1 MPFCPNCEYEYTAGI
16 ATCPD
21 CGADLVEKLSDDVP
35 GEIDWVKLHPLPG
48 TIYAEMVKE
57 VLDQQG
63 IPNIIRK
70 TFMSSAIGAT
80 GSDLGGLETV
90 LLVPKERVDEAES
103 ILHQMMDHI

>member
-1 MPFCPNCEYEYTAGI
+1 MPFCPNCQYEYNPDVKI
-16 ATCPD
+16 CPD
-21 CGADLVEKLSDDVP
+21 CGAELVEQLSEEVP

-48 TIYAEMVKE
+48 TIYADMVKE

-70 TFMSSAIGAT
+70 TFMASAIGAS
-80 GSDLGGLETV
+80 GSEMGGLESII
-90 LLVPKERVDEAES
+90 LVPRERKEEAES